1 MNFLVS
7 RPSDV
12 SYLDPVSNDD
22 DDAAAIELRRLFL
35 PELELVVDLAGEM
48 DTRAL
53 RLGILAGGGAG

>member
-12 SYLDPVSNDD
+12 SYLDPVSND

-53 RLGILAGGGAG
+53 RLGILAGGGVG